1 MTIFLEKI
9 ADKSPA
15 RGAVGLCRMRILT
28 TAAAICFCSFL
39 LTQNES
45 SADMLQTNLT
55 KQPNLLVPVGDLSGD
70 DGKFVAGMLGKG
82 GVEFGLGSS
91 VFNMRSNS
99 VSLNGTGISFMFP
112 LALADALDLVT
123 QFDVNYLNGSQ
134 AGSAVNISSS
144 TLERNVID
152 GTTNLGGFN
161 FVFGANLAARPVQS
175 MRKNFTLVAGMNS
188 AYTQLQSF
196 TRYHVVTRVSNMSRE
211 YPAMDFHTQSDSL
224 ILGGQFGIL
233 DTFIMGKT
241 IKVDPSLVLSV
252 QYGSNVTK
260 FTSGYREF
268 ETSVARI
275 EAKVPAFTTVSLGL
289 SIGYLPW
296 GLNVNFQWQQTTS
309 SSGNNPMINTAALNL
324 ILLLG
329 E

>member
-1 MTIFLEKI
+1 
-9 ADKSPA
+9 
-15 RGAVGLCRMRILT
+15 
-28 TAAAICFCSFL
+28 
-39 LTQNES
+39 
-45 SADMLQTNLT
+45 MLQTNLT

-161 FVFGANLAARPVQS
+161 FVFAKISQLGGVHAQVYSDRGYEFIP
-175 MRKNFTLVAGMNS
+175 
-188 AYTQLQSF
+188 QLQSF
-196 TRYHVVTRVSNMSRE
+196 TR
-211 YPAMDFHTQSDSL
+211 PCCD
-224 ILGGQFGIL
+224 
-233 DTFIMGKT
+233 K
-241 IKVDPSLVLSV
+241 
-252 QYGSNVTK
+252 
-260 FTSGYREF
+260 EF
-268 ETSVARI
+268 RI
-275 EAKVPAFTTVSLGL
+275 CRAN
-289 SIGYLPW
+289 ILPW
-296 GLNVNFQWQQTTS
+296 IF
-309 SSGNNPMINTAALNL
+309 
-324 ILLLG
+324 ILKRQPDFGRTVRHTGYTL
-329 E
+329 